1 MTWEEIERKNLI
13 AAGVILADL
22 AKYGAESGLA
32 QWAVLVRA
40 RRPTSPESAAGSA
53 AHRVGSGT
61 SRRSEDGMVNRCV
74 IPGCD
79 QPAWPPGRCPAHQQA
94 LARAVATLWI

>member
-40 RRPTSPESAAGSA
+40 RHPETSPDPPPAPPPIASDPE
-53 AHRVGSGT
+53 
-61 SRRSEDGMVNRCV
+61 RRDG
-74 IPGCD
+74 
-79 QPAWPPGRCPAHQQA
+79 QKEFAW
-94 LARAVATLWI
+94 